1 MNRKQREAFRN
12 IKPSP
17 DVESSATK
25 LDKILDFIGVPENEK
40 DDFLF
45 WTISTLWEQ
54 FKTIRM
60 HRRIDIEEEIKRIP
74 ISLPEGTEKLEYEA
88 QFSLPDDIISDI
100 RLEGIEETGLTF
112 SVTPEGDCLIHG
124 IPSKN
129 GKFKLRL
136 TYKTLEGEPISQ
148 RTLNLNLLPDPRTL
162 WKNIPA
168 DPKIPF
174 YKPDTATAFVHIDM
188 APGAFPKKEI
198 VAASRRGRAHA
209 NEGAPREDD
218 FRVFHCERSDWYI
231 LAVADGAEEAKYSR
245 KGAEIAC
252 ETVMAHCR
260 SKLIYNPVFEQAI
273 LDWQP
278 NPADN
283 EKRSLLTRQILDI
296 VYNGARKANQ
306 AITGTA
312 GIGGDRVKD
321 YATTLMFV
329 ICKKFDFGWFIASFW
344 VGDGAICIFDEKNR
358 TARLLGSPDK
368 EAFSGRTRYLTMP
381 EIFHDKE
388 VAHKR
393 MRMAIVPDFT
403 ALYLMTGGV
412 ADALFDTMPNLNSYP
427 DLNDY
432 KQWER
437 FYEKLLIG
445 FPDEGIQGVDL
456 SEGNADSK
464 EQLLEWLSFWHPENH
479 ADRTM
484 AILH

>member
-1 MNRKQREAFRN
+1 MNRSQRDAFRN
-12 IKPSP
+12 TENRQ
-17 DVESSATK
+17 DTESVASK
-25 LDKILDFIGVPENEK
+25 LNRMLDFIGVPDNEK

-45 WTISTLWEQ
+45 WVTSNAWEQ
-54 FKTIRM
+54 FKTVRM
-60 HRRIDIEEEIKRIP
+60 HRRIEIEEEVNSIA
-74 ISLPEGTEKLEYEA
+74 ISLPDGTEKAEY
-88 QFSLPDDIISDI
+88 QTSFTLPGDKIFDIQ
-100 RLEGIEETGLTF
+100 LEGADDVGLSF
-112 SVTPEGDCLIHG
+112 SVTPEGICTLEGTPTKD
-124 IPSKN
+124 
-129 GKFKLRL
+129 GKFQLRL

-148 RTLNLNLLPDPRTL
+148 RMLPLTLHPDPRTL
-162 WKNIPA
+162 WKDIPA
-168 DPKIPF
+168 DPKAPY
-174 YKPDTATAFVHIDM
+174 YKPDTAAEFVHVDM
-188 APGAFPKKEI
+188 APGAAPKKEI

-209 NEGAPREDD
+209 NEGVPREDD

-260 SKLIYNPVFEQAI
+260 SKLIYNPDFEQAI

-278 NPADN
+278 NPTDN
-283 EKRSLLTRQILDI
+283 EKRSMLTRQILDI
-296 VYNGARKANQ
+296 IYNGARKANQ
-306 AITGTA
+306 AITSTA

-368 EAFSGRTRYLTMP
+368 EAFSGHTRYLTMP

-403 ALYLMTGGV
+403 ALYLMTAGV
-412 ADALFDTMPNLNSYP
+412 TDALFDTLPNLGTYP
-427 DLNDY
+427 DLNNY
-432 KQWER
+432 EQWER

-445 FPDEGIQGVDL
+445 FPEEDLPGVDL
-456 SEGNADSK
+456 TEGNSDSK
-464 EQLLEWLSFWHPENH
+464 DQLLRWLSFWHPTNH
-479 ADRTM
+479 SDRTL